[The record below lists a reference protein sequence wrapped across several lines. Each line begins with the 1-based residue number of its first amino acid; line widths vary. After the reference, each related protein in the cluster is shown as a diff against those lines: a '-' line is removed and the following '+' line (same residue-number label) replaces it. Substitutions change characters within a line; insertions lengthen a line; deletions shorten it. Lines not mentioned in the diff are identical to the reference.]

1 MKKPEDIEHILEVIV
16 DIASDFLK
24 NEIGVEVQK
33 TNQKSECSSYFRLK
47 PYTALMS
54 ISGSFSMNVTFS
66 FDTALIEQVYRV
78 YCHELEIEDN
88 ERLEHIDE
96 TASDMINIV
105 IGNSTSKLA
114 HDGTVVQ
121 ISVPIVINE
130 ASSLSIRD
138 VNFLTTTL
146 YTEFGDMMITA
157 MPNSCDYGEEG
168 ERE

>member
-16 DIASDFLK
+16 DIASEFLQS
-24 NEIGVEVQK
+24 EIGITVEK
-33 TNQKSECSSYFRLK
+33 TNQKAECSSYFRLK

-66 FDTALIEQVYRV
+66 FDTSLIEQVYKV
-78 YCHELEIEDN
+78 YCHELEIEDD
-88 ERLEHIDE
+88 ERLAHIDE

-130 ASSLSIRD
+130 ASSISIRD
-138 VNFLTTTL
+138 VKFLTTTL
-146 YTEFGDMMITA
+146 FTGFGDMMITA
-157 MPNSCDYGEEG
+157 MPNTCDY
-168 ERE
+168 R